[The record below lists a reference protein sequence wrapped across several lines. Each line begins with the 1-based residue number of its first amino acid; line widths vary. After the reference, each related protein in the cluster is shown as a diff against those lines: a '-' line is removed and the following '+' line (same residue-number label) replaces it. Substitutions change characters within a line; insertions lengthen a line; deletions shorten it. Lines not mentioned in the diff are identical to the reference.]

1 VRTARRVPAQRVP
14 ARRVT
19 ARRVPMVPA
28 GPVAEAGVVSAVA
41 PGSRR
46 PRPEPGAARR
56 PRTVEPAWSPGAAG
70 TEQDRWRGGGHGGA
84 APLRAGEVAP
94 APAPAPAVR
103 RPTGH
108 RVAGAVPAGLAAG
121 APRTAPWVQA
131 WRGYRAGVGRG
142 ADGPGGTDGATGSAA
157 VGAGAERPGAVG
169 GRGAP
174 PAGHGRPGPRRRRR
188 GRGGR
193 RRGRPRRPD
202 RRTAPGRSS
211 EPWWCRGRPESSTHP
226 GGAGATGVRLRG
238 SSMDQR
244 GRKSSSSRLMASGC
258 SSCIQWPGPSRR
270 S

>member
-1 VRTARRVPAQRVP
+1 
-14 ARRVT
+14 
-19 ARRVPMVPA
+19 
-28 GPVAEAGVVSAVA
+28 VSAVA

-84 APLRAGEVAP
+84 AQLRAGLVATAP
-94 APAPAPAVR
+94 ALR

-108 RVAGAVPAGLAAG
+108 RVAVAVLAGMAGG
-121 APRTAPWVQA
+121 APRTAPWVEA
-131 WRGYRAGVGRG
+131 WRGDRAGVGRG
-142 ADGPGGTDGATGSAA
+142 ADGPGGTDGAAGSAA
-157 VGAGAERPGAVG
+157 VGAGEERPGAVG

-174 PAGHGRPGPRRRRR
+174 PAGHGRPGRRQQRR

-193 RRGRPRRPD
+193 GTGRPRRPD

-226 GGAGATGVRLRG
+226 GGAGPTGIRPCG
-238 SSMDQR
+238 SSTDQR